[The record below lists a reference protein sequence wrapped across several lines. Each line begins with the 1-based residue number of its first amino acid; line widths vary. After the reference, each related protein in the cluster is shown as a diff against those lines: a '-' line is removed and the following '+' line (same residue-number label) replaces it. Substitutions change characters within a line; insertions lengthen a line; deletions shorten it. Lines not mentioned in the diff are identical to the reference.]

1 MCNACSPH
9 RITIPHQYIVQPPED
24 PATSANRPAVD
35 PARARSSTL
44 VASLGGGERVRL
56 CNPCVPDPNI
66 APPQTRS
73 DGQPI
78 QSQGHGRSASSVP
91 YTLSRRGD
99 LDILNHRQPQRESS
113 LSVEARNNRNFIWA
127 ASGQGQQQQS
137 SSSYSHRDES
147 LLRPELE
154 ARSRSSTVCPPFNLT
169 ISLLTSFQI
178 GSSREGNNS
187 VRI

>member
-9 RITIPHQYIVQPPED
+9 RITIPHQYIVHPPED
-24 PATSANRPAVD
+24 PAASEIRPSVD

-78 QSQGHGRSASSVP
+78 QSQGHSRSASSVP

-99 LDILNHRQPQRESS
+99 LDIPNYRQPQRDSS
-113 LSVEARNNRNFIWA
+113 LSAEARHNRNLIWA
-127 ASGQGQQQQS
+127 ASGQAPQQQS
-137 SSSYSHRDES
+137 SYSYRDES

-154 ARSRSSTVCPPFNLT
+154 ARSRSSTV
-169 ISLLTSFQI
+169 
-178 GSSREGNNS
+178 
-187 VRI
+187 